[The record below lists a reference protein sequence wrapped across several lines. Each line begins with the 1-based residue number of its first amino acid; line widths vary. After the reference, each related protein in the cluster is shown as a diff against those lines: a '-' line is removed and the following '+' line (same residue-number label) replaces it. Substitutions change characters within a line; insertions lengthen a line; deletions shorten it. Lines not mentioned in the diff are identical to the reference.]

1 MSSLKNIVKVRTYR
15 ERDQPAARKHLGLLE
30 KKKDY
35 KLRAKDYHRK
45 EDAIKALKE
54 KASFKNPD
62 EFYFKM
68 THTKMEVRALARYR
82 ALIGL

>member
-1 MSSLKNIVKVRTYR
+1 MSSLKNIVKTRTYR
-15 ERDQPAARKHLGLLE
+15 ERDQPTARKHLGLLE

-54 KASFKNPD
+54 KALFKNPD
-62 EFYFKM
+62 EFYFNM
-68 THTKMEVRALARYR
+68 SNTKMQARKIVRERR
-82 ALIGL
+82 